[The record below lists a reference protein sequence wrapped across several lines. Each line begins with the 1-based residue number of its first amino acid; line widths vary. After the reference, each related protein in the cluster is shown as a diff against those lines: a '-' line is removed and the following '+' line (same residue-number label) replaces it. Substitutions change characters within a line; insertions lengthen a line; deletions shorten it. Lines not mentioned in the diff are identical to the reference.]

1 MKCLMGIDI
10 GGTMVKAALFDLT
23 GREIA
28 AKGRKLTILY
38 PGKDM
43 NERSIEEAEKM
54 TYEVIRSVVADAK
67 ISADDILG
75 IGVTGQ
81 ANGAYMFDAD
91 GKPVH
96 DAVMSG
102 DARAKGYVKKWYAD
116 GTHDKLLPKI
126 RQSIWPGNV
135 PAIIAWFKDN
145 DPQTLARAKT
155 IVTAKDFV
163 RYLLTGE
170 FCLEITEA
178 TGIASMD
185 QTTETFTEEIFKA
198 YGIEEYMNRYP
209 ARVADCTEIT
219 GRVTGRA
226 ASLTGLAAGTP
237 VVGGQMDTG
246 ASIYSVGVTDDSKMG
261 IIVGSWGINAYV
273 TKVPLVSK
281 DIFMAY
287 RYCIPDTYEIMEGSP
302 TSTTNLEWMIENYM
316 NRASESH
323 IYQKCD
329 SLVESAPFRD
339 TVIFLPFLYGT
350 NVNIDS
356 KAAFVGLKG
365 NHGLSHMLRAI
376 YEGVVFCHMYHI
388 ERLLK
393 FTSMPEVVRMAG
405 GATRSGTWMRVFADV
420 LGVRVEVPEAEELGA
435 MGVAM
440 LAGVGVGAFASVED
454 AIAIC
459 TKIKA
464 HYEPDP
470 AKHEYYAEKYK
481 TYKTL
486 IDTLDPLWGRI
497 DALS

>member
-1 MKCLMGIDI
+1 MGIDI

-28 AKGRKLTILY
+28 VEGRKLTILY
-38 PGKDM
+38 PGQDM

-54 TYEVIRSVVADAK
+54 TYEVIRLVIARAEV
-67 ISADDILG
+67 SADDILA

-102 DARAKGYVKKWYAD
+102 DARAKDYIKKWYAD
-116 GTHDKLLPKI
+116 GTHDKVFPKI
-126 RQSIWPGNV
+126 RQAIWPGNV

-145 DPQTLARAKT
+145 DPETLARAKT

-198 YGIEEYMNRYP
+198 YGIEKYMDRYP
-209 ARVADCTEIT
+209 VRVASCTEIT
-219 GRVTGRA
+219 GYVTERSS
-226 ASLTGLAAGTP
+226 SLTGLAVGTP
-237 VVGGQMDTG
+237 VVGGQSDTG
-246 ASIYSVGVTDDSKMG
+246 AAIYSVGVTDNSK
-261 IIVGSWGINAYV
+261 IVVIVGSWGINAFV
-273 TKVPLVSK
+273 NKGALISK
-281 DIFMAY
+281 NIFMVY
-287 RYCIPDTYEIMEGSP
+287 RYCFPDVYMIMEGSP
-302 TSTTNLEWMIENYM
+302 TSTTNLEWVIENFM
-316 NRASESH
+316 NRASEAH

-329 SLVESAPFRD
+329 TLVESAPYHD

-356 KAAFVGLKG
+356 KAAFIGLKG
-365 NHGLSHMLRAI
+365 NHGLPHMLRAI

-393 FTSMPEVVRMAG
+393 FTPMPEVIRMAG
-405 GATRSGTWMRVFADV
+405 GATRSAAWMRIFTDA
-420 LGVRVEVPEAEELGA
+420 LGVRVEVPEAEELSA
-435 MGVAM
+435 LGVAM
-440 LAGVGVGAFASVED
+440 LAGVGVGAFESMED
-454 AIAIC
+454 AIKNC
-459 TKIKA
+459 TRIKA

-470 AKHEYYAEKYK
+470 VRHEYYSEKYK
-481 TYKTL
+481 TYKAL
-486 IDTLDPLWGRI
+486 IDALDPVWGRI
-497 DALS
+497 DALAE